1 MEKFK
6 KIIVLMMISI
16 TATGLIG
23 CGNIKSSLDK
33 QVNKLDKIFQEFA
46 ESIPSEISSDFYK
59 EKIEE
64 TEEIV
69 SKVKSIKTETK
80 QEENYRDSIVE
91 TGNLIIE
98 LNKFAK
104 SNYILESNNILERH
118 VIYTQVEEYLKK
130 IKETKAMKSFD

>member
-33 QVNKLDKIFQEFA
+33 QVDKLDKIFQEYA
-46 ESIPSEISSDFYK
+46 ESIPSETSSDFYE

-69 SKVKSIKTETK
+69 RKVKSIKTETK
-80 QEENYRDSIVE
+80 REENYRDSIAE

-98 LNKFAK
+98 LNKLAK
-104 SNYILESNNILERH
+104 IDNFNNFVEQNL
-118 VIYTQVEEYLKK
+118 IYTQVEECLK
-130 IKETKAMKSFD
+130 IIKAMKSFD

>member
-69 SKVKSIKTETK
+69 RKVKSIKTETK
-80 QEENYRDSIVE
+80 REENYRDSIAE

-98 LNKFAK
+98 LNKLAK
-104 SNYILESNNILERH
+104 IDNFNNFVERNL
-118 VIYTQVEEYLKK
+118 IYTQVEECLK
-130 IKETKAMKSFD
+130 IIKAMKSFD

>member
-98 LNKFAK
+98 LNKLAK
-104 SNYILESNNILERH
+104 SNNFVEKY
-118 VIYTQVEEYLKK
+118 VIYTQVEECLK
-130 IKETKAMKSFD
+130 IIKAMKSEKF

>member
-33 QVNKLDKIFQEFA
+33 QVDKLDKIFQEFGK
-46 ESIPSEISSDFYK
+46 SIPSEISSDFYE

-69 SKVKSIKTETK
+69 RKVKSIKTETK
-80 QEENYRDSIVE
+80 REENYRDSIAE

-98 LNKFAK
+98 LNKLAK
-104 SNYILESNNILERH
+104 NNNVVEKFI
-118 VIYTQVEEYLKK
+118 VYTQVEECLKI
-130 IKETKAMKSFD
+130 IKDMKSFD

>member
-46 ESIPSEISSDFYK
+46 ESIPSEISSDFYE

-69 SKVKSIKTETK
+69 RKVKSIKTETK
-80 QEENYRDSIVE
+80 REENYRDSIAE

-98 LNKFAK
+98 LNKLAK
-104 SNYILESNNILERH
+104 IDNFNNFVERNL
-118 VIYTQVEEYLKK
+118 IYTQVKECLK
-130 IKETKAMKSFD
+130 IIKAMKSFD

>member
-33 QVNKLDKIFQEFA
+33 QVNKLDKISQEFA

-80 QEENYRDSIVE
+80 QEENYRDSIAE

>member
-33 QVNKLDKIFQEFA
+33 QVNKLDKIFQEYA
-46 ESIPSEISSDFYK
+46 ESIPSETSSDFYE

-69 SKVKSIKTETK
+69 RKVKSIKTETK
-80 QEENYRDSIVE
+80 REENYRDSIAE

-98 LNKFAK
+98 LNKLAK
-104 SNYILESNNILERH
+104 IDNFNNFVEQNL
-118 VIYTQVEEYLKK
+118 IYTQVEECLK
-130 IKETKAMKSFD
+130 IIKAMKSFD

>member
-69 SKVKSIKTETK
+69 SKVKSIKNEKK
-80 QEENYRDSIVE
+80 QEENYRDSIAE

-98 LNKFAK
+98 LNKLAK
-104 SNYILESNNILERH
+104 IDNFNNFVERNL
-118 VIYTQVEEYLKK
+118 IYTQVKECLK
-130 IKETKAMKSFD
+130 IIKAMKS

>member
-69 SKVKSIKTETK
+69 RKVKSIKTETK
-80 QEENYRDSIVE
+80 REENYRDSIAE

-98 LNKFAK
+98 LNKLAK
-104 SNYILESNNILERH
+104 IDNFNNFVERNL
-118 VIYTQVEEYLKK
+118 IYTQVKECLK
-130 IKETKAMKSFD
+130 IIKAMKS

>member
-1 MEKFK
+1 MKNLK
-6 KIIVLMMISI
+6 KLLILMMVSLLSI
-16 TATGLIG
+16 GLVG

-80 QEENYRDSIVE
+80 QEENYRDSIAE

-98 LNKFAK
+98 LNKLAK
-104 SNYILESNNILERH
+104 IDNFNNFVERNL
-118 VIYTQVEEYLKK
+118 IYTQVEECLK
-130 IKETKAMKSFD
+130 IIKAMKSFD

>member
-69 SKVKSIKTETK
+69 RKVKSIKTETK
-80 QEENYRDSIVE
+80 REENYRDSIAE

-98 LNKFAK
+98 LNKLAK
-104 SNYILESNNILERH
+104 SDTFNNFVEGNL
-118 VIYTQVEEYLKK
+118 IYTHVEECLK
-130 IKETKAMKSFD
+130 ILKAMKSFD

>member
-1 MEKFK
+1 MKNLK
-6 KIIVLMMISI
+6 KLLILMMVSLLSI
-16 TATGLIG
+16 GLVG

-46 ESIPSEISSDFYK
+46 ESIPSEISSDFYE

>member
-80 QEENYRDSIVE
+80 QEENYRDSIAE

>member
-33 QVNKLDKIFQEFA
+33 QVDKLDKIFQEFGK
-46 ESIPSEISSDFYK
+46 SIPSEISSDFYE

-69 SKVKSIKTETK
+69 RKVKSIKTETK
-80 QEENYRDSIVE
+80 REENYRDSIAE

-98 LNKFAK
+98 LNKLAK
-104 SNYILESNNILERH
+104 NNNVVEEYI
-118 VIYTQVEEYLKK
+118 VYTQVEECLKI
-130 IKETKAMKSFD
+130 IKSMKSFD

>member
-33 QVNKLDKIFQEFA
+33 QVDKLDKIFQEYA
-46 ESIPSEISSDFYK
+46 ESIPSETSSDFYE

-69 SKVKSIKTETK
+69 RKVKSIKTETK
-80 QEENYRDSIVE
+80 REENYRDSIAE

-98 LNKFAK
+98 LNKLAK
-104 SNYILESNNILERH
+104 SDTFNNFVERNL
-118 VIYTQVEEYLKK
+118 IYTQVKECLK
-130 IKETKAMKSFD
+130 IIKAMKS

>member
-1 MEKFK
+1 MKNLK
-6 KIIVLMMISI
+6 KLLILMMVSLLSI
-16 TATGLIG
+16 GLVG

-80 QEENYRDSIVE
+80 QEENYRDSIAE

-98 LNKFAK
+98 LNKLAK
-104 SNYILESNNILERH
+104 IDNFNNFVERNL
-118 VIYTQVEEYLKK
+118 IYTQVKECLK
-130 IKETKAMKSFD
+130 IIKAMKSFD

>member
-1 MEKFK
+1 MKNLK
-6 KIIVLMMISI
+6 KLLILMMVSLLSI
-16 TATGLIG
+16 GLVG

-69 SKVKSIKTETK
+69 SKVKSIKTET
-80 QEENYRDSIVE
+80 
-91 TGNLIIE
+91 
-98 LNKFAK
+98 
-104 SNYILESNNILERH
+104 
-118 VIYTQVEEYLKK
+118 
-130 IKETKAMKSFD
+130 

>member
-64 TEEIV
+64 TKEIV
-69 SKVKSIKTETK
+69 SKVKSIKTETI
-80 QEENYRDSIVE
+80 QEENYRDSIAE

-98 LNKFAK
+98 LNKLAK
-104 SNYILESNNILERH
+104 SDNILELH

>member
-1 MEKFK
+1 
-6 KIIVLMMISI
+6 MMISI

-46 ESIPSEISSDFYK
+46 ESIPSEISSDFYE

-91 TGNLIIE
+91 TRNLIIE
-98 LNKFAK
+98 LNKLAK
-104 SNYILESNNILERH
+104 SNNFVEKY
-118 VIYTQVEEYLKK
+118 VIYTQVEECLK
-130 IKETKAMKSFD
+130 IIKAMKSEKF